1 MTLKLPLFIV
11 ISKPSL
17 LKTTT
22 ALNIQKA
29 ENIHWYF
36 KFKNVTPE
44 DVTVTAVCNELTED
58 QML

>member
-1 MTLKLPLFIV
+1 MTLNLPLFIV

-29 ENIHWYF
+29 KNIHSYF
-36 KFKNVTPE
+36 KFKNITPE
-44 DVTVTAVCNELTED
+44 DLTITAVCNELTVD
-58 QML
+58 QM